1 MARILVVSAKPLTS
15 EQVKKTEKIFSA
27 KHKNDAEKVEFV
39 YNIDK
44 DLLGGILVIDGDKFY
59 DGTLRSQIDKI
70 DPDYISSRQFVDEAT
85 SSKFRPASCSSSRK
99 SGTKKKKTSSNAE
112 KMNAAEIKNSVDK
125 ELSAGIADYKKE
137 YDVRH
142 AGRIEF
148 CGDGVIRAN
157 GLSDAEYGEMLQIEN
172 GIQAIVLSLEN
183 DVVGAIVLDDEDKVS
198 AQMLVKTT
206 GLIVSVPV
214 GEKLLG
220 RVVNPLCKPID
231 GLGEIHTDRFRPIE
245 APAPPIKDRG
255 KVNTPLQTGILAIDS
270 MIPIGRGQREL
281 IIGDRQTGKTSI
293 AVDAIIN
300 QKNTGVVCV
309 YVAIGQKSST
319 VASIVNTLTANGAMD
334 YTVIVSASA
343 RDSAPL
349 QYIAPY
355 AGCAIA
361 EDFMYAGK
369 DVLIVYDDLSKHAV
383 AYRAMSLLL
392 KRPPGREA
400 YPGDI
405 FYLHSRLLERAAKLS
420 PELGGGSIT
429 ALPIVETLAGDISA
443 YIPTNIISIT
453 DGQIYLESGLF
464 NSGMR
469 PAVNVGLSVSR
480 VGSSAQCSA
489 MRKVSGK
496 LRLDLAQYRDLAV
509 FAQFGAELDESTSAM
524 LEQGKRTSEVL
535 KQDVHKTMDVAHQ
548 VILLY
553 VTTKGLLKNIPVERI
568 SEFKDGFI
576 RYVDVNYSA
585 MTEKLRNG
593 GDLTMDDGIKIE
605 EAVDGFSLFFMRGA
619 HE

>member
-1 MARILVVSAKPLTS
+1 M
-15 EQVKKTEKIFSA
+15 
-27 KHKNDAEKVEFV
+27 
-39 YNIDK
+39 
-44 DLLGGILVIDGDKFY
+44 
-59 DGTLRSQIDKI
+59 
-70 DPDYISSRQFVDEAT
+70 
-85 SSKFRPASCSSSRK
+85 
-99 SGTKKKKTSSNAE
+99 
-112 KMNAAEIKNSVDK
+112 
-125 ELSAGIADYKKE
+125 
-137 YDVRH
+137 RH

>member
-1 MARILVVSAKPLTS
+1 MP
-15 EQVKKTEKIFSA
+15 
-27 KHKNDAEKVEFV
+27 N
-39 YNIDK
+39 
-44 DLLGGILVIDGDKFY
+44 
-59 DGTLRSQIDKI
+59 
-70 DPDYISSRQFVDEAT
+70 
-85 SSKFRPASCSSSRK
+85 
-99 SGTKKKKTSSNAE
+99 
-112 KMNAAEIKNSVDK
+112 
-125 ELSAGIADYKKE
+125 
-137 YDVRH
+137 
-142 AGRIEF
+142 
-148 CGDGVIRAN
+148 
-157 GLSDAEYGEMLQIEN
+157 
-172 GIQAIVLSLEN
+172 
-183 DVVGAIVLDDEDKVS
+183 
-198 AQMLVKTT
+198 
-206 GLIVSVPV
+206 
-214 GEKLLG
+214 
-220 RVVNPLCKPID
+220 
-231 GLGEIHTDRFRPIE
+231 
-245 APAPPIKDRG
+245 
-255 KVNTPLQTGILAIDS
+255 
-270 MIPIGRGQREL
+270 
-281 IIGDRQTGKTSI
+281 DRQTGKTSI

-548 VILLY
+548 VIILY

-576 RYVDVNYSA
+576 RYFDVNYSA
-585 MTEKLRNG
+585 MTEKLRSG
-593 GDLTMDDGIKIE
+593 GELTMDDGIKIE

>member
-99 SGTKKKKTSSNAE
+99 SGRKKKKTSGNAE

-548 VILLY
+548 VIILY

-576 RYVDVNYSA
+576 RYFDVNYSA
-585 MTEKLRNG
+585 MTEKLRSG
-593 GDLTMDDGIKIE
+593 GELTMDDGIKIE